1 MLNSLL
7 REERA
12 IVTHIPGTT
21 RDVIEEVINIKGIPL
36 VLIDTAGIRETED
49 IVENIGVLKSKEFIE
64 KADLILL
71 VLDASRSFEKE
82 DIDIIKT
89 IKEKNKKSIVLLNK
103 IDLDRRIDEEEIKK
117 LELNNIIEISAKD
130 SLGID
135 EMENKIYDFIFEESI
150 SDSSEKLVITNV
162 RHKTALEKTKDAINN
177 IFTTIDTEMPMDLIS
192 VDLREAL
199 DALSEITGEIS
210 SEDVLD
216 HVFGNFCVGK

>member
-1 MLNSLL
+1 MMRNQRKS
-7 REERA
+7 R
-12 IVTHIPGTT
+12 
-21 RDVIEEVINIKGIPL
+21 N
-36 VLIDTAGIRETED
+36 TAGIRETED

-71 VLDASRSFEKE
+71 VLDASRNFEKE
-82 DIDIIKT
+82 DMDIIKT
-89 IKEKNKKSIVLLNK
+89 IKEKSKKSIVLLNK
-103 IDLDRRIDEEEIKK
+103 IDLDRKIEEEEIKK
-117 LELNNIIEISAKD
+117 LELNNRIEISAKD

>member
-1 MLNSLL
+1 M
-7 REERA
+7 
-12 IVTHIPGTT
+12 
-21 RDVIEEVINIKGIPL
+21 
-36 VLIDTAGIRETED
+36 
-49 IVENIGVLKSKEFIE
+49 
-64 KADLILL
+64 
-71 VLDASRSFEKE
+71 VLDASKNKKKE
-82 DIDIIKT
+82 DMDIIKT

>member
-1 MLNSLL
+1 MVK
-7 REERA
+7 RA
-12 IVTHIPGTT
+12 RNQNQSKHTLQAYF
-21 RDVIEEVINIKGIPL
+21 RDVSDFLNYC
-36 VLIDTAGIRETED
+36 
-49 IVENIGVLKSKEFIE
+49 ENQ
-64 KADLILL
+64 
-71 VLDASRSFEKE
+71 
-82 DIDIIKT
+82 
-89 IKEKNKKSIVLLNK
+89 
-103 IDLDRRIDEEEIKK
+103 K